1 MKLNSITEFFQ
12 AKEINF
18 IVLATDQFF
27 QKTMDGNWV
36 LEEIG
41 FLNSSYIIEELNM
54 PLTSV
59 FTCKIL
65 VK

>member
-27 QKTMDGNWV
+27 QKTMDGN
-36 LEEIG
+36 
-41 FLNSSYIIEELNM
+41 
-54 PLTSV
+54 
-59 FTCKIL
+59 
-65 VK
+65 